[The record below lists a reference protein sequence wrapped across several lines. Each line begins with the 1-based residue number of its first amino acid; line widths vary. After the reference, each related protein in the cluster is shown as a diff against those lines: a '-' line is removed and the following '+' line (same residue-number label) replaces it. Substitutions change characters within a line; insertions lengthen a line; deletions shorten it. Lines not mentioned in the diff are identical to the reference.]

1 MSEEPTGITISTHVL
16 DSAGGG
22 GRSGVTVEVLDQFGA
37 TVGTGATDETG
48 RIASL
53 AEGLSPGP
61 YTIRWK
67 MGGSFVTEAS
77 VVVALIEVRH
87 YHVPLLASDHSTTV
101 YLGA

>member
-1 MSEEPTGITISTHVL
+1 MSEDPTGITISTHVL
-16 DSAGGG
+16 DSSGGG
-22 GRSGVTVEVLDQFGA
+22 GRSGVTVEVVDQY
-37 TVGTGATDETG
+37 GTTLGTRATDETG
-48 RIASL
+48 RIATL

-67 MGGSFVTEAS
+67 TGGSFVTETS
-77 VVVALIEVRH
+77 VIIALTEVRH